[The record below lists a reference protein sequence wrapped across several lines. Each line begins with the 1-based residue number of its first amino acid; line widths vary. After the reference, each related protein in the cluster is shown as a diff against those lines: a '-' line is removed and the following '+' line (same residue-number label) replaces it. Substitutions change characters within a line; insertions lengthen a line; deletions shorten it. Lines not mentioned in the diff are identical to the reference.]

1 MKYSAL
7 IGNPTEHSVSHIMYE
22 ELAIAAG
29 VKQAYRHLKI
39 DVVAKEL
46 PLALSSFKQLNFI
59 GINVTLPYKMEVM
72 QYLDEVDET
81 VNALGAVNTISF
93 GMKTTGYNTDWIGI
107 AIPIQNTIGDKKVG
121 TVVIFGTG
129 GAARTAIYAAKQLK
143 AKEIIVLYRSS
154 HAQALGDL
162 ADKSDEFGIKLLDY
176 THVKDAVTEANIII
190 NATSAGMVGKD
201 STPFDLTELDG
212 VELKNKIFLDA
223 VFNPL
228 QTPLMR
234 HFHSLEALTIDGLWM
249 MIHQGVAALSIW
261 LREDVKI
268 SNQDLLRIHDQLEDS
283 ISHA

>member
-7 IGNPTEHSVSHIMYE
+7 IGNPTKHSVSHIMYE
-22 ELAIAAG
+22 ELTIAAG
-29 VKQAYRHLKI
+29 VKDAYRHLKI
-39 DVVAKEL
+39 DVAAKDL

-59 GINVTLPYKMEVM
+59 GINITLPYKMEVM

-81 VNALGAVNTISF
+81 VNDLGAVNTVSF
-93 GMKTTGYNTDWIGI
+93 GIKTIGYNTDWIGI
-107 AIPIQNTIGDKKVG
+107 AIPIQNIIGDKKVG

-129 GAARTAIYAAKQLK
+129 GAARAAIYAAKQLK

-154 HAQALGDL
+154 HTKDLGDL
-162 ADKSDEFGIKLLDY
+162 AVKSDEFSIRLLDY
-176 THVKDAVTEANIII
+176 THIKDAVAQANIII

-212 VELKNKIFLDA
+212 VELKNKIFFDA

-234 HFHSLEALTIDGLWM
+234 YFHSLGALTIDGLWM

-261 LREDVKI
+261 LCEEIKI
-268 SNQDLLRIHDQLEDS
+268 SNQELLRIHDHLEDS